1 MKRTPHEPLKS
12 TDGMVDYN
20 RNSRAQQQGVN
31 REAGRIRDIVG
42 RLDRVEPEFR
52 IVDYGCGPGISA
64 INAVLPAVLTY
75 EERFPDARIVV
86 CHADQPGNDW
96 DALFE
101 LTRGQAGYSY
111 GNPNIRTEA
120 SIGSFYDRMAS
131 DRSVALGTCFAAS
144 HWLSRAVNLH
154 APGTVW
160 FADLTGD
167 ARTRM
172 ETIAKQDWA
181 RFLHRR
187 AEELRP
193 GGYLL
198 VSTLGSVPEEGE
210 INGIAASGRGIYRAL
225 QVVAQQMADEGLLDK
240 GVLDNFVFAL
250 WFPTAEDAEA
260 PLKEDPLLSSA
271 FELDYVGVEPG
282 PGNARDVFSDFVSDP
297 KDYAS
302 HYRGYVRAFAA
313 STLRRQLFEPS
324 VRNPDEV
331 DALDKEF
338 FDRFEALYREE
349 TEKYAFELWFM
360 TIVLKR
366 V

>member
-1 MKRTPHEPLKS
+1 MKS
-12 TDGMVDYN
+12 TEGMVDYN

-31 REAGRIRDIVG
+31 LEAGRIRDLVERIG
-42 RLDRVEPEFR
+42 RVEPEFR

-64 INAVLPAVLTY
+64 INAVLPAVEVY
-75 EERFPDARIVV
+75 EDQFPDAQIVV

-101 LTRGQAGYSY
+101 LTRAGAGYSY

-131 DRSVALGTCFAAS
+131 EGSVALGTCFAAS
-144 HWLSRAVNLH
+144 HWLSHAVEIH
-154 APGTVW
+154 SPGVLW

-167 ARTRM
+167 ARDEM
-172 ETIAKQDWA
+172 AEIARQDWA
-181 RFLHRR
+181 RFLQRR

-198 VSTLGSVPEEGE
+198 VSTLGSIAQEDEV
-210 INGIAASGRGIYRAL
+210 NGIAASGRGIYRAL
-225 QVVAQQMADEGLLDK
+225 QMVAQQMADDELINQD
-240 GVLDNFVFAL
+240 VLDNFVFAL
-250 WFPTAEDAEA
+250 WFPTAEDAEE
-260 PLKEDPLLSSA
+260 PLKNDPVLSAA
-271 FELDYVGVEPG
+271 FELDYLSVGSAPG
-282 PGNARDVFSDFVSDP
+282 RAHDVFADFVSDP

-302 HYRGYVRAFAA
+302 HYRGYVHAFAA

-324 VRNPDEV
+324 VEDIAEV

-338 FDRFEALYREE
+338 FDRLEALYREE
-349 TEKYAFELWFM
+349 TSKYAFELWFM
-360 TIVLKR
+360 TIVLR
-366 V
+366 RTAQ